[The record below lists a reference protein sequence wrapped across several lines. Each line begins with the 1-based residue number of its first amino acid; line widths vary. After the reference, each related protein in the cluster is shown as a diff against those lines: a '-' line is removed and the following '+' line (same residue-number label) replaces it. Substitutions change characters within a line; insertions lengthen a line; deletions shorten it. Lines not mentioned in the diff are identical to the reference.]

1 MTFTPYL
8 VLCAV
13 HLVLLETGPDWSVTA
28 TKALLMPLLALG
40 VVLATRGSGLKTPWL
55 LLVVIGL
62 SWAGDVALSFDGMFV
77 VGLGAFLLA
86 HVAYITVFVRMPG
99 GGPSDGAPSGG
110 RIRPPLWA
118 LVYVA
123 WFAGFLALL
132 GPHTGVL
139 FVPVALYGLVL
150 GLMAAFAAS
159 RGPVMA
165 IGGALFVVSDSVL
178 GLGRFLP
185 GYEFAVSGFDLH
197 DLTVMSTYLAAQ
209 LLISI
214 GVLAAL
220 RAAAPSSREPGRR
233 AVATAP

>member
-13 HLVLLETGPDWSVTA
+13 HLVVLATGPDWAVTG

-40 VVLATRGSGLKTPWL
+40 VVLASRAAAVKTPWL
-55 LLVVIGL
+55 LLVAIAL
-62 SWAGDVALSFDGMFV
+62 SWAGDVALSFPGMFV

-86 HVAYITVFVRMPG
+86 HVAYITVFLRMPG
-99 GGPSDGAPSGG
+99 GP
-110 RIRPPLWA
+110 RRPPLWTLGYA
-118 LVYVA
+118 A

-132 GPHTGVL
+132 GPHTGAL
-139 FVPVALYGLVL
+139 LVPVALYGFVL
-150 GLMAAFAAS
+150 GLMATLAAS

-165 IGGALFVVSDSVL
+165 VGGALFVVSDSVL

-185 GYEFAVSGFDLH
+185 GYEFVLH
-197 DLTVMSTYLAAQ
+197 DLTVMGTYLAAQ
-209 LLISI
+209 LLITL

-220 RAAAPSSREPGRR
+220 RASAPSPGGPDRR
-233 AVATAP
+233 VPATAP